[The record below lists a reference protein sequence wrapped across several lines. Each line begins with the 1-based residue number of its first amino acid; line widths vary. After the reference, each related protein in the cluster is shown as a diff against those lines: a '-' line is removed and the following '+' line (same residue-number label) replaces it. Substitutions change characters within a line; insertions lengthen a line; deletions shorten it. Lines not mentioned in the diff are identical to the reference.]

1 LPEPTARDRSS
12 AGAKLFAWFS
22 SPMKLEPEA
31 VRARLLDTTF
41 DRKFAVLFGTFS
53 VLILA
58 VSATVITG
66 AWWPYAWI
74 VADLMLFAVRVL
86 LMARCETA
94 RKRDEKGPLAAL
106 MAAGGAWSV
115 VFGLGCYGC
124 VASGHMALA
133 VLAALNVAGVVG
145 VVSSRNAATPRYA
158 MVVMLAV
165 SLPFFAGALFSPAPG
180 MSVIGIQMPFYLS
193 GVIIVLLQNHAI
205 NARMIRAELDNR
217 DLAIKDAL
225 TGLPNRILLQEKLRD
240 MCRDLAAPAA
250 NGGKPF
256 AVLSMDL
263 DGFKH
268 VNDGFGH
275 AVGDMLLRQV
285 AERLSRIFRPG
296 DVVFR
301 IGGDEFVILLPGT
314 SEIEATYLAKRAIE
328 KISVPFD
335 LGIGSTIRI
344 GLSIGSALAPADG
357 DKPEIL
363 LTCSDHAL
371 YEAKRTGKGR
381 YRAHVRLTV

>member
-1 LPEPTARDRSS
+1 LPEPTARDRLS
-12 AGAKLFAWFS
+12 AAARLFAWFS

-66 AWWPYAWI
+66 AWWPFAWI
-74 VADLMLFAVRVL
+74 VADLMLFAARVL
-86 LMARCETA
+86 LMVRCETA
-94 RKRDEKGPLAAL
+94 RKRGEKGPLAAL

-165 SLPFFAGALFSPAPG
+165 SLPFFAGALFSSAPG

-285 AERLSRIFRPG
+285 AERLTRIFRPG

-335 LGIGSTIRI
+335 LGIGSPIRI